1 MCLEVL
7 DNLVWKWTHTHT
19 RWYWYEY
26 MNARLKICQPHTH
39 YNDVYYT
46 WLPKYGQKKPG
57 ATIYLYCI
65 WWFLERLIVV
75 LVFRCYM
82 NFYNDLKERKRTF
95 YLLKKKTNIW
105 KWFFFTERRYYCVF
119 IWIFSFW
126 FSRFDFELW
135 IRWTQVE
142 ELVFISNFKRD

>member
-46 WLPKYGQKKPG
+46 WLPKYGQKNLVLPSIYTVYGDFWKGLLWYWCLG
-57 ATIYLYCI
+57 AI
-65 WWFLERLIVV
+65 WIFTMTWK
-75 LVFRCYM
+75 
-82 NFYNDLKERKRTF
+82 KERGLFIYWRREKNM
-95 YLLKKKTNIW
+95 KMI
-105 KWFFFTERRYYCVF
+105 FFTERRYYCVF